1 MRDDRRIVDDG
12 CLGIPYISKLRR
24 GKDKLESLDDT
35 HDDNKEVLK
44 EHQKMSKEEISKVMR
59 HALQRYLVDLIRA
72 VVRKHMPPASIQA
85 DIFLRCFGLNQIGFA
100 ASLSCPLSRSHL
112 LPAVDSRAKQGS

>member
-1 MRDDRRIVDDG
+1 MRDDRTIVDDG

-72 VVRKHMPPASIQA
+72 VVSKQMPPAVIPA
-85 DIFLRCFGLNQIGFA
+85 DILFRCSGLNQIGFA
-100 ASLSCPLSRSHL
+100 ASLSCPPSQSHL
-112 LPAVDSRAKQGS
+112 LLEVDSRVKQGS